1 VILPASAKARAAVNG
16 PDSAGAGGY
25 RALEWDAVVPGSEG
39 NAYLTS
45 YPYQVLSWHP
55 RAVLFP
61 AFLTDEECDY
71 VVRLA
76 EAHLT
81 KSALALRA
89 GESAQGTAEIRT
101 SDGVFLYP
109 GNDPEGVLDKIE
121 RRIAEA
127 LLIPVEHFEGFN
139 VLRYQLGQHY
149 YSHMDSFD
157 PKDFGPQPTNRLAT
171 VLLYLSDVEEGGE
184 TVLPREGK
192 ANRDYSDY
200 QSCEHGL
207 LVRPRKGW
215 ALAFWSLTPAG
226 EIEPHALHGGCPVRQ
241 GTKWVAT
248 KWIRDKPIRGT

>member
-1 VILPASAKARAAVNG
+1 MPLFVHVSTPVTTRL
-16 PDSAGAGGY
+16 
-25 RALEWDAVVPGSEG
+25 
-39 NAYLTS
+39 
-45 YPYQVLSWHP
+45 QVLSWHP

-192 ANRDYSDY
+192 ANRDYSGAFR
-200 QSCEHGL
+200 SCGFYARVAFNSHGS
-207 LVRPRKGW
+207 VRPRMHPMQGSVASHIVGNTWVTVAHVPRAQTTRAASTGSWCVRGKGGRW
-215 ALAFWSLTPAG
+215 RSG
-226 EIEPHALHGGCPVRQ
+226 R
-241 GTKWVAT
+241 
-248 KWIRDKPIRGT
+248 